1 MPHRAD
7 GRTLE
12 QTRALVV
19 ALDVVRASAGSAYV
33 ELGDTKVSCAV
44 YGPRHPA
51 RAADAS
57 VARGL
62 VDVDVRFAPFAL
74 GEDIHASGDKS
85 LTSSAPTAAES
96 RCADAL
102 RRALAPV
109 ILTET
114 FAKTQVDI
122 YVTVIDA
129 RGSEDAACVLAA
141 SAALARAG
149 VECRDVTSACSCARV
164 PNVGVVL
171 DPTQDE
177 VAQSDGL
184 VFVAQMCKVGGYT
197 TTEVSGRWDAD
208 ATAAALDAAS
218 AGCQRF
224 DATIRDALRAAS
236 EGRAASA

>member
-1 MPHRAD
+1 MSPRAD
-7 GRTLE
+7 GRALE

-44 YGPRHPA
+44 YGPRQPT

-57 VARGL
+57 VARGI
-62 VDVDVRFAPFAL
+62 VDVDVRFAPFAN
-74 GEDIHASGDKS
+74 GEDISANDVKPSA
-85 LTSSAPTAAES
+85 SSAPTAAES

-102 RRALAPV
+102 RRALEAV

-114 FAKTQVDI
+114 FAKTQVDV

-149 VECRDVTSACSCARV
+149 VECRDVASACACARV

-184 VFVAQMCKVGGYT
+184 VFVAQMSRIGGTT
-197 TTEVSGRWDAD
+197 TTEVSGRWDAE
-208 ATAAALDAAS
+208 AASAALDAAR
-218 AGCQRF
+218 AGCHRF
-224 DATIRDALRAAS
+224 DATIRDALRAAAS
-236 EGRAASA
+236 ES